1 MKNTTLRDLPPF
13 SIRLQPELRA
23 ALERE
28 AGINGRTLS
37 AEIIRRLKASLD
49 EPPMSAVEAM
59 NRGES
64 AFEVAVGGVVHR
76 VQPRNDAHRMLLA
89 LFDAM
94 GPDKQ
99 LALLTVLKR

>member
-1 MKNTTLRDLPPF
+1 MENTKLRDLPPF

-37 AEIIRRLKASLD
+37 AEITRRLKDSLD
-49 EPPMSAVEAM
+49 VDHVS
-59 NRGES
+59 S
-64 AFEVAVGGVVHR
+64 VVHTGTGPAPAHAAEA
-76 VQPRNDAHRMLLA
+76 PRQRPVSDAHRMLLA